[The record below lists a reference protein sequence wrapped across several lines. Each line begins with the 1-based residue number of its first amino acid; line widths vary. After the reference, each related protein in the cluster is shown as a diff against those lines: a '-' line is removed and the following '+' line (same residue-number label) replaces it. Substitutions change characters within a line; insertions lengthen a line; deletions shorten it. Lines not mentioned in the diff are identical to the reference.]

1 MNGPECLTDLD
12 PSAGL
17 EPENEWMV
25 GLEGASQP
33 SSTVPLLPRRRGHT
47 DCPLPSI
54 RSIPERSVSQVTLGP
69 GAWHLASRVG
79 HRRRGV
85 GQSRGRSAQILTPPE
100 QRVAHVGKLLSLIP
114 ISIPI
119 SHVEWSRQRGTLPQK
134 T

>member
-1 MNGPECLTDLD
+1 MPRHTGKQSDSAAWGRGRRSAGIKCASGHGFVNGPECLTDLD

-33 SSTVPLLPRRRGHT
+33 SSTVPLLPRRRGHL
-47 DCPLPSI
+47 DRPLPSI
-54 RSIPERSVSQVTLGP
+54 RSIPERSISQVTLGP

-85 GQSRGRSAQILTPPE
+85 GQSRGRSA
-100 QRVAHVGKLLSLIP
+100 RS
-114 ISIPI
+114 
-119 SHVEWSRQRGTLPQK
+119 
-134 T
+134 